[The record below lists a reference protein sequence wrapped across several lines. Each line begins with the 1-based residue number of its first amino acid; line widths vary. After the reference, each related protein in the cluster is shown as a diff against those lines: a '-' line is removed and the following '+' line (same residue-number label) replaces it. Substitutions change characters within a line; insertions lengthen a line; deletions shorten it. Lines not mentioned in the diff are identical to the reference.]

1 MGNKMDSTEPPYSQ
15 SRFEEI
21 QKEVSGFIKKVGYNP
36 AAVPFVPISG
46 WHGDNTVAQKSN
58 RKTIT
63 GPDVVTAM
71 GDMEF
76 DKFVRPLENS
86 LAIWKKSQQAKKDSA
101 AKKKAEAVAK
111 DGDSTK
117 AASVDEEEAS
127 ADTEELEAAPADD
140 D

>member
-1 MGNKMDSTEPPYSQ
+1 M
-15 SRFEEI
+15 
-21 QKEVSGFIKKVGYNP
+21 
-36 AAVPFVPISG
+36 FVLYATSSA
-46 WHGDNTVAQKSN
+46 NTVAQKSN

-117 AASVDEEEAS
+117 AASVDGEEEAS

-140 D
+140 DKENTE